1 MINSVGN
8 KGPEEPLRPELSEE
22 AAAAKKAASVQG
34 SKENKEA
41 ELDKRDRVE
50 LSALAKD
57 VQSIRDNAAN
67 QDAARAAHVDALR
80 SKIEEGT
87 YQVNTMMLAQKMYT
101 IGLSQG
107 KG

>member
-8 KGPEEPLRPELSEE
+8 KGPDEPLRPELSEE

-34 SKENKEA
+34 SKEDKESS
-41 ELDKRDRVE
+41 LDKRDRVE
-50 LSALAKD
+50 LSAMAKD
-57 VQSIRDNAAN
+57 IQSIRDNVAN

-80 SKIEEGT
+80 KKVENGS

-101 IGLSQG
+101 IGIAQG
-107 KG
+107 KE

>member
-1 MINSVGN
+1 MINSIGTN
-8 KGPEEPLRPELSEE
+8 GPEQPLRPELSEE

-41 ELDKRDRVE
+41 AQDKRDRVE
-50 LSALAKD
+50 LSAMAKD
-57 VQSIRDNAAN
+57 IQSIRDNAAN

-80 SKIEEGT
+80 KKVENGT

-101 IGLSQG
+101 IGIAQG
-107 KG
+107 KE